1 MKEILLLLLL
11 LAGTVFTK
19 TMYPPDL
26 KTLCTNEEAELE
38 YERLKFYELTQCLA
52 NELNATAF
60 RQEILLAGDHDKVDA
75 VIAKVCKHLPQIME
89 CTGEY
94 VSSIGPCMND
104 NQRREKELWRN
115 LRMMNMEFACGAGRH
130 DLVRFIDDGGIPCIA
145 TYRANIS
152 QCVDERFPALLKQ
165 QSDTQ
170 IVKTLASITQR
181 DDRCR
186 NLHEVENCINEVLM
200 KCMPQSSLGII
211 RQYFSSLD
219 VLFTC
224 ANLSTT
230 SEELQPSEYGP
241 PTLDNIARMQEDSIT
256 VLTKMKSFLENIFA
270 NEKQQREE
278 KTTNDR
284 RFIAILQEQT
294 ELIAKIT
301 NVMETQTSK
310 SKRRKVKETSSLH

>member
-130 DLVRFIDDGGIPCIA
+130 DLV
-145 TYRANIS
+145 
-152 QCVDERFPALLKQ
+152 
-165 QSDTQ
+165 
-170 IVKTLASITQR
+170 
-181 DDRCR
+181 
-186 NLHEVENCINEVLM
+186 H
-200 KCMPQSSLGII
+200 
-211 RQYFSSLD
+211 

-301 NVMETQTSK
+301 NSVMSGLLCRTVRSVCTP
-310 SKRRKVKETSSLH
+310 SLAAGVHHFGTY